1 MIGGN
6 AARDW
11 AYGSL
16 AVTKVGPRF
25 VHFPCTPADGAR
37 DPDEE
42 FFAQMTRERLV
53 VRRQGFT
60 EWEKPKA
67 AREAG
72 VCFVYAYAAV
82 TGLQAMHPRYV
93 ALGKQAAVKLKASLE
108 ESTAS
113 GAAPPPPA
121 PPASVPGPL
130 PPRYMP
136 PRRGGFLNRQRGWL
150 SRN

>member
-1 MIGGN
+1 
-6 AARDW
+6 
-11 AYGSL
+11 
-16 AVTKVGPRF
+16 
-25 VHFPCTPADGAR
+25 
-37 DPDEE
+37 
-42 FFAQMTRERLV
+42 MTQERLV

-60 EWEKPKA
+60 EWEKLKA

-82 TGLQAMHPRYV
+82 TGLQAIHPRYV
-93 ALGKQAAVKLKASLE
+93 AMGKQAAVEPNASLE

-130 PPRYMP
+130 PPQYMP
-136 PRRGGFLNRQRGWL
+136 PRRGDFSIASAAGSLETKLARTWRFKVHQ
-150 SRN
+150 S

>member
-1 MIGGN
+1 
-6 AARDW
+6 
-11 AYGSL
+11 
-16 AVTKVGPRF
+16 
-25 VHFPCTPADGAR
+25 VHFPCIPADGAR
-37 DPDEE
+37 DLDEE
-42 FFAQMTRERLV
+42 FFAQMTRECLV

-72 VCFVYAYAAV
+72 VRFVYAYAAV

-93 ALGKQAAVKLKASLE
+93 ALGKQAAVEPNASLE

-121 PPASVPGPL
+121 PPASVPRPL

-136 PRRGGFLNRQRGWL
+136 PRRGDFSIVSVAGSLETKLARTWMFKVHQ
-150 SRN
+150 S